1 MIAEKNCLTVA
12 QLTKYVKR
20 KFDADPYLNR
30 NVYVVG
36 QLTDFRLRKTHQYF
50 SLKDDQADGKF
61 QLSVVMFQSAF
72 AKVKFTPEMGGGG
85 SFGDACPSTKPVV
98 ITNSTPRRWK

>member
-30 NVYVVG
+30 R
-36 QLTDFRLRKTHQYF
+36 RLRGWAV
-50 SLKDDQADGKF
+50 DR
-61 QLSVVMFQSAF
+61 LSPA
-72 AKVKFTPEMGGGG
+72 
-85 SFGDACPSTKPVV
+85 
-98 ITNSTPRRWK
+98 